1 MINYFPKLYEDELL
15 YSAVSRYR
23 RICGIINKNTIVQD
37 FYHKKQGM
45 FQMLFPLHLNKFVEM
60 LPSGSK
66 ITGEQLLLNHT
77 MYPFY
82 TKFLSKQISEDIKE
96 GILNK
101 ENISIIVKTCL
112 NSRETNSNKYLKFC
126 PICASKDTEVL
137 GESYWRR
144 EHQFN
149 GVLFCSRH
157 GIELQESKIL
167 MTKINNE
174 YACLDDI
181 RATDSNSIYENY
193 KEYNLKYISR
203 VKEIME
209 ADDKRLNLIDINR
222 FYRYKLYEIGLATK
236 AGIINRAMLF
246 NKFKEFYP
254 NNYLV
259 LMKSSL
265 DTSSIEDSWIYNFF
279 SNQHNKSI
287 VKHILLLQFLDSSIK
302 EMFDMGE
309 NIKLDNAYYKKQVQV
324 PKLDLNERKNQW
336 LKIIKENPGSTRSE
350 LMKINKMVYYYI
362 CKYDRAWY
370 HKVTPKNIK
379 KHKGAMID
387 LKKRDKELL
396 EKVKV
401 AVTNIKNKEGKPI
414 RICMS
419 SIKREICIERKLDN
433 EKLIKTR
440 KYIKAFSESKE
451 EYLIRKIKWG
461 INELLKEEEPITR
474 YKVQV
479 KCGIT
484 CYRTEDI
491 KELIDNAINDEIAN
505 VSGKNIL

>member
-1 MINYFPKLYEDELL
+1 MINVFPKMYEDELL
-15 YSAVSRYR
+15 YSVISRYR
-23 RICGIINKNTIVQD
+23 RRCGLINKRAVMED
-37 FYHKKQGM
+37 LYGKKQGV
-45 FQMLFPLHLNKFVEM
+45 FQMLFPLHLNKISEM
-60 LPSGSK
+60 LPLGSK
-66 ITGEQLLLNHT
+66 ITGEQLLLKHT

-82 TKFLSKQISEDIKE
+82 TQFLSKQISDDIKE
-96 GILNK
+96 SMLNK
-101 ENISIIVKTCL
+101 KNVSIMVKTCL
-112 NSRETNSNKYLKFC
+112 HSRDANTNKYLKMC
-126 PICASKDTEVL
+126 PLCVL
-137 GESYWRR
+137 EDKNRIGESFWRR
-144 EHQFN
+144 EHQVS
-149 GVLFCSRH
+149 GVFFCMKH
-157 GIELQESKIL
+157 EIHLQESNVL

-174 YACLDDI
+174 YVCLDDI
-181 RATDSNSIYENY
+181 ETTASNSICENY
-193 KEYNLKYISR
+193 KEYNLKYISL

-209 ADDKRLNLIDINR
+209 ADDKRLNLSDINR

-236 AGIINRAMLF
+236 SGIINRVMLF
-246 NKFKEFYP
+246 DKFKEFYP
-254 NNYLV
+254 KNYLV

-265 DTSSIEDSWIYNFF
+265 DNNNIEDSWIYSFF

-302 EMFDMGE
+302 EMFDVAE
-309 NIKLDNAYYKKQVQV
+309 NIKLDNAYYKKQIQA
-324 PKLDLNERKNQW
+324 PKLDLDERKKQW
-336 LKIIKENPGSTRSE
+336 LKIIDENTGSTRSE
-350 LMKINKMVYYYI
+350 LMKSHKIVYNYI
-362 CKYDRAWY
+362 CKYDREWY

-387 LKKRDKELL
+387 WKKRDKELL

-401 AVTNIKNKEGKPI
+401 AVTNIKNKEGRPI

-419 SIKREICIERKLDN
+419 SIKREISVERKLDN

-440 KYIKAFSESKE
+440 KYIKAVSESKE

-484 CYRTEDI
+484 CYRTEDV
-491 KELIDNAINDEIAN
+491 KELIDIIINNQFIN
-505 VSGKNIL
+505 YK

>member
-1 MINYFPKLYEDELL
+1 MINCFPKLYEDELL

-23 RICGIINKNTIVQD
+23 KMCGIINKNTIVQD
-37 FYHKKQGM
+37 FYDKKQGM

-82 TKFLSKQISEDIKE
+82 TKFLSKQISDDIKD

-101 ENISIIVKTCL
+101 ENISIIVKACL
-112 NSRETNSNKYLKFC
+112 HSREANSNKYLKFC
-126 PICASKDTEVL
+126 PLCVSTDIEIL

-149 GVLFCSRH
+149 GVLFCSKH

-167 MTKINNE
+167 MTKINNK

-181 RATDSNSIYENY
+181 GTTDSNSIYESY
-193 KEYNLKYISR
+193 KEYNFKYISI

-209 ADDKRLNLIDINR
+209 ADDKRLNLTDINR
-222 FYRYKLYEIGLATK
+222 FYRYKLYEVGLATK
-236 AGIINRAMLF
+236 SGTINRAMLF
-246 NKFKEFYP
+246 DKLKEFYP
-254 NNYLV
+254 KNYLV

-265 DTSSIEDSWIYNFF
+265 DDNNIEDSWIHYFF

-287 VKHILLLQFLDSSIK
+287 VRHILLLQFLDSSIK
-302 EMFDMGE
+302 EMFDLAE
-309 NIKLDNAYYKKQVQV
+309 NIKLENGYYKKQIQV
-324 PKLDLNERKNQW
+324 PKLDLKERKKQW
-336 LKIIKENPGSTRSE
+336 LKIINENPNSTRSE
-350 LMKINKMVYYYI
+350 LMKIDKIVYNYI
-362 CKYDRAWY
+362 CKYDREWY

-379 KHKGAMID
+379 KHKGAMVD
-387 LKKRDKELL
+387 WEKRDNELL
-396 EKVKV
+396 EKVKI
-401 AVTNIKNKEGKPI
+401 AVLNIKNKEGKPI
-414 RICMS
+414 RVCMS
-419 SIKREICIERKLDN
+419 SIKREISVERKLDN

-440 KYIKAFSESKE
+440 KYIEAISESKE
-451 EYLIRKIKWG
+451 KYLIRKIKWG
-461 INELLKEEEPITR
+461 INEMLKEEEPITR
-474 YKVQV
+474 YRVQV

-484 CYRTEDI
+484 CYREDKMKSFI
-491 KELIDNAINDEIAN
+491 EYIIYDELNNINKEY
-505 VSGKNIL
+505 